1 MDEAALSEEE
11 MSMEYRRI
19 FYREASGEEG
29 RHSFEYQI
37 NFVMEEGSI
46 SYSNKDGGITTRGAM
61 LQKNDLD
68 HFELLLNK
76 GKPEQYRDGKNLK
89 ANNCYYKMGS
99 GTWEIL
105 IDYTDG
111 RSQLRIDNSEE
122 DDSTIIEQ
130 PGFVVEL
137 KEYVINKLG
146 LEDAL

>member
-1 MDEAALSEEE
+1 MQMKSGEG
-11 MSMEYRRI
+11 MCMEYRRI

-46 SYSNKDGGITTRGAM
+46 SYLNKDGGVTTRGAI
-61 LQKNDLD
+61 LQKNVLD

-89 ANNCYYKMGS
+89 ANNCYYKTDS

-111 RSQLRIDNSEE
+111 RSQLRIDNSKE
-122 DDSTIIEQ
+122 DDSKIIEQ

-137 KEYVINKLG
+137 KKYAIHKLG